1 LCVVSV
7 APVIVRRLCCP
18 FVLRRPIVLS
28 SRRLGCCVPHA
39 SVALSGCTALMSSCC
54 PFCLCLL
61 IMLRCPLVLSLRR
74 LVVVCRVVALSY
86 CAALLSSRRAG
97 WLLLVAMPLLPCHLA
112 LPSCP
117 LVVQAGC
124 CMSSCRPIVLWGPLV
139 ISSRRLVVTCR
150 VASVDRVYDARP
162 ATMSST
168 LVIGLQTE
176 LTGKVAFMV
185 IARIEC
191 KPEQLWVGDES

>member
-1 LCVVSV
+1 LPYLV
-7 APVIVRRLCCP
+7 APPSCPLVAHFASVSPSCCTA
-18 FVLRRPIVLS
+18 FLS
-28 SRRLGCCVPHA
+28 SRCA
-39 SVALSGCTALMSSCC
+39 SW
-54 PFCLCLL
+54 
-61 IMLRCPLVLSLRR
+61 
-74 LVVVCRVVALSY
+74 VVVCRIVALSS

-97 WLLLVAMPLLPCHLA
+97 WLLLVAMPLSPCHLA

-162 ATMSST
+162 ATISST

-176 LTGKVAFMV
+176 STGKVAAMV

-191 KPEQLWVGDES
+191 KPKQL